1 MIGASGFDMDN
12 EAAPARGA
20 AMAIEDV
27 RLLLVRPADLVV
39 VALRFVGFEVGAGA
53 LTSSSGAAKIEVT
66 LPPQSTGEAAW
77 VAGTLSVARVGGPS
91 RLTFQVAGGVVVP
104 LTADGVL
111 AALAAATVE
120 HGDAPVGAEPL
131 SVELPWHIRFAPRPV
146 ANGDAL
152 LSDVPDSAHA
162 GVGGATGL
170 WHLRLEAASGLAL
183 VPIGM
188 DADVEVV
195 PALDQGRRA
204 SLTDQATPPAAP
216 PTTPCMDLSAL
227 GGTMSAKGSWPDF
240 SWEQHIVL
248 GRDMS
253 MRTESRGLLY
263 PFGHRAVLVKTSN
276 RQLLPP
282 GTGSA
287 DAGLLEESWLIIT
300 DPVRGRSSD
309 EALARVLPFDEVEIL
324 ERVVPLGPPEQPD
337 QVSLPR
343 VPKRL
348 DALRQE
354 KADLETEQQTVND
367 SIPGLVDQM
376 RQAIRDN
383 GELDKQ
389 DPASQLSPISTQIS
403 EQEARQTASNEWD
416 SSNPDHQETGQRIV
430 TDPVSGEQTIEEFSE
445 LVPGD
450 PNPDP
455 WGQRDQ
461 NFLEGLRSQ
470 AQPLI
475 DAINAI
481 EEGIVNRIAALV
493 DEDSFLAA
501 GGDLGV
507 AVARLRELRAIVPT
521 RSAQIDAIVAEAARP
536 HPVAVWPQSPG
547 GGRLNLPIRC
557 DGVRL
562 SMPVLFLYDEDLP
575 DTEDWPAFAPLSD
588 PIVQRDIANV
598 WNAEEGRHVPVAGI
612 PLNLVRASN
621 LAPNDV
627 LRVQRLSFG
636 ASPEAG
642 GGFRAVLQQAQV
654 VLAAAQAL
662 VPGVKEAVDVVYSEA
677 YRLRGEA
684 EHAALDLVKPLGVD
698 FSKAADQAGGLIAPN
713 FAAEVLG
720 RFDGPI
726 SKEALVG
733 LITQKPDLSTVFGAT
748 KLLGIPLG
756 SLLAPL
762 TEAIPKP
769 LKIVP
774 EPGGGARMSWTD
786 LTLRDHG
793 PLRVTSGKTKL
804 ELTVVR
810 SPTTTT
816 TTCSLDSFALVLP
829 PGPIELVRLE
839 FDSLKFTQEQGRPP
853 DLDVK
858 GLKVKIGGDLGL
870 LEALQDAVKLD
881 DVAPRVHTSS
891 TGMSVDYTLAV
902 PEVTAGMFLLQNIAV
917 RAAVDVPFDGRPI
930 VTTLA
935 FASRD
940 KPFHLGVSVFG
951 GGGYLLFE
959 IDDGGIRTLEA
970 SLDFGA
976 AVAINVGIA
985 KAEVH
990 ALGGVRFNLEGDLVR
1005 VSGFLRIGG
1014 SVDILGLVS
1023 VTVELRVE
1031 LTYEAPR
1038 LTGRATAVIEIDV
1051 TFWSGSIELDSGD
1064 YTFVG
1069 GSTPEAIPP
1078 SSSISVPP
1086 PTLPDW
1092 QKYRNAFEP
1101 A

>member
-1 MIGASGFDMDN
+1 MSVFDIGTEAASGW
-12 EAAPARGA
+12 GV

-27 RLLLVRPADLVV
+27 KLLLVRPADLVV
-39 VALRFVGFEVGAGA
+39 AELRFVGFEVGAGT
-53 LTSSSGAAKIEVT
+53 LTSSSGAARIEVT

-77 VAGTLSVARVGGPS
+77 AADTLSVARVGGPS
-91 RLTFQVAGGVVVP
+91 RVTFQVEGGVVVR

-146 ANGDAL
+146 ANGDPL
-152 LSDVPDSAHA
+152 LCDVPDAAHP

-183 VPIGM
+183 VPIGI
-188 DADVEVV
+188 DLDVEVV
-195 PALDQGRRA
+195 PALAQGDRA
-204 SLTDQATPPAAP
+204 ILADQATPPAAP
-216 PTTPCMDLSAL
+216 PTTPYMDLSAL
-227 GGTMSAKGSWPDF
+227 GGTMSARGSWPDF
-240 SWEQHIVL
+240 SWEQHVVL

-253 MRTESRGLLY
+253 MRTESRGMLY

-276 RQLLPP
+276 RQLLPA
-282 GTGSA
+282 GTGPA

-309 EALARVLPFDEVEIL
+309 EALARVLPFDEIEIL
-324 ERVVPLGPPEQPD
+324 ERVVPLGPAERPD
-337 QVSLPR
+337 QVSLLR
-343 VPKRL
+343 FPKRL

-354 KADLETEQQTVND
+354 QADLETEQQTVND
-367 SIPGLVDQM
+367 SIPGLVEQT

-383 GELDKQ
+383 GEFEKGG
-389 DPASQLSPISTQIS
+389 PASQLFPISTEIS
-403 EQEARQTASNEWD
+403 
-416 SSNPDHQETGQRIV
+416 HQESRQAASDDWDANHPGHFEFVELQII
-430 TDPVSGEQTIEEFSE
+430 DPVTQETTIEQVSQF
-445 LVPGD
+445 VPGE

-455 WGQRDQ
+455 WGQNDQ
-461 NFLEGLRSQ
+461 NFLNGLRAQ

-475 DAINAI
+475 DAISTI
-481 EEGIVNRIAALV
+481 EQSIQDQLAALV
-493 DEDSFLAA
+493 DENAFLAA
-501 GGDLGV
+501 GGDLGG
-507 AVARLRELRAIVPT
+507 AVARLRELRVLVPA
-521 RSAQIDAIVAEAARP
+521 RGAEIEAIVAEAARP
-536 HPVAVWPQSPG
+536 HPVAVWPQSPRG
-547 GGRLNLPIRC
+547 ERLHLPIRC
-557 DGVRL
+557 DGIRL

-575 DTEDWPAFAPLSD
+575 DTDDWPAFAPLSD
-588 PIVQRDIANV
+588 STVQRDIANV

-612 PLNLVRASN
+612 PLNLVRAPDR
-621 LAPNDV
+621 APNDV
-627 LRVQRLSFG
+627 LPVQRLSFG
-636 ASPEAG
+636 ASPEPG

-662 VPGVKEAVDVVYSEA
+662 VPGVKEAVDVVYSEP
-677 YRLRGEA
+677 YRLRGEV
-684 EHAALDLVKPLGVD
+684 EHAALDLVNPLGVD
-698 FSKAADQAGGLIAPN
+698 FSNAADQAGGLVAPN

-733 LITQKPDLSTVFGAT
+733 LVTQKPDLSTVFGAT

-786 LTLRDHG
+786 LTLKDHG
-793 PLRVTSGKTKL
+793 PLRVTKGRTKL
-804 ELTVVR
+804 DLTVVR
-810 SPTTTT
+810 SPARTT

-829 PGPIELVRLE
+829 PGPIELVRLD
-839 FDSLKFTQEQGRPP
+839 FDSLRFTQEQGRPP

-881 DVAPRVHTSS
+881 DVAPRVHTSAN
-891 TGMSVDYTLAV
+891 GMSVDYTLAV
-902 PEVTAGMFLLQNIAV
+902 PEVTAGMFLLQNISV
-917 RAAVDVPFDGRPI
+917 RAGVDVPFDGRPI

-940 KPFHLGVSVFG
+940 KPFHLGVSVFT

-959 IDDGGIRTLEA
+959 IDDSGIRTLEA

-990 ALGGVRFNLEGDLVR
+990 ALGGVRFKLQGDLVR

-1031 LTYEAPR
+1031 LTYQAPR
-1038 LTGRATAVIEIDV
+1038 LTGSATAVIEIDV
-1051 TFWSGSIELDSGD
+1051 TFWSGSIELDSGE

-1092 QKYRNAFEP
+1092 QKYRNAFG
-1101 A
+1101 AA

>member
-1 MIGASGFDMDN
+1 
-12 EAAPARGA
+12 
-20 AMAIEDV
+20 MAIEDV
-27 RLLLVRPADLVV
+27 RLLLVRPADLVI
-39 VALRFVGFEVGAGA
+39 ASLRFLGFEVGAGS
-53 LTSSSGAAKIEVT
+53 LTAGADARVEVT
-66 LPPQSTGEAAW
+66 LPPQATGEAAW
-77 VAGTLSVARVGGPS
+77 AQGALSVARVGGPS
-91 RLTFQVAGGVVVP
+91 KLTFRVAGGSVVP
-104 LTADGVL
+104 LTADAVL
-111 AALAAATVE
+111 ESLSTATVE
-120 HGDAPVGAEPL
+120 HGDAPVGSEPL
-131 SVELPWHIRFAPRPV
+131 TVELPWHITFAPRPV
-146 ANGDAL
+146 APSDAL
-152 LSDVPDSAHA
+152 LSDVPDRAHPGA
-162 GVGGATGL
+162 GGATGL

-183 VPIGM
+183 VPIATEP
-188 DADVEVV
+188 DTDVV
-195 PALDQGRRA
+195 PALDGGRRDILFGQA
-204 SLTDQATPPAAP
+204 SPPALP
-216 PTTPCMDLSAL
+216 PTAPFLDLSAL
-227 GGTMSAKGSWPDF
+227 GGTMSARGSWPDF
-240 SWEQHIVL
+240 SWEQHVVL

-253 MRTESRGLLY
+253 MRTESRGVLY

-276 RQLLPP
+276 RQLLPEGGGP
-282 GTGSA
+282 A
-287 DAGLLEESWLIIT
+287 DAGLLEQSWLIVT
-300 DPVRGRSSD
+300 DPVRGPSED
-309 EALARVLPFDEVEIL
+309 ATLARVLPFDEVEVL
-324 ERVVPLGPPEQPD
+324 ERVVPLGVPGEQVL
-337 QVSLPR
+337 VSLRR

-348 DALRQE
+348 DALVEE
-354 KADLETEQQTVND
+354 KRLLEEEQRVVD
-367 SIPGLVDQM
+367 GSISGLVEQTKIDF
-376 RQAIRDN
+376 RTI
-383 GELDKQ
+383 GEEEKQ
-389 DPASQLSPISTQIS
+389 GPLSQVSPLWAQIG
-403 EQEARQTASNEWD
+403 EQEARQTASGDWD
-416 SSNPDHQETGQRIV
+416 AAHPDHMETFDQTT
-430 TDPVSGEQTIEEFSE
+430 TDPFTGETLTETVTQM
-445 LVPGD
+445 VPGD

-461 NFLEGLRSQ
+461 NFLEGLRAQ
-470 AQPLI
+470 ARPFEDQL
-475 DAINAI
+475 AAI
-481 EEGIVNRIAALV
+481 EQGIQNQIASLV
-493 DEDSFLAA
+493 DEASFLAA
-501 GGDLGV
+501 GGALG
-507 AVARLRELRAIVPT
+507 AAMARLQELKGIVPE
-521 RSAQIDAIVAEAARP
+521 RGAQIDAIVAEAAQD
-536 HPVAVWPQSPG
+536 HPVAVWPQSPHG
-547 GGRLNLPIRC
+547 GTLHLPIRC

-562 SMPVLFLYDEDLP
+562 SMPVLFLYDENLP
-575 DTEDWPAFAPLSD
+575 DTDDWPAFAPLSD
-588 PIVQRDIANV
+588 ATVQRDIGNV

-612 PLNLVRASN
+612 PLDLVRAPEQ
-621 LAPNDV
+621 APNDV
-627 LRVQRLSFG
+627 LPVQRLTFG
-636 ASPEAG
+636 ASTDPG
-642 GGFRAVLQQAQV
+642 GGFRAVLEEAQV
-654 VLAAAQAL
+654 VLAAAQEL
-662 VPGVKEAVDVVYSEA
+662 VPGVNDAVRVVYSEA
-677 YRLRGEA
+677 YRLRGEV
-684 EHAALDLVKPLGVD
+684 EHAALDLVEAIKVD
-698 FSKAADQAGGLIAPN
+698 FSAAADQAGGLIAPN
-713 FAAEVLG
+713 FAATVLG

-726 SKEALVG
+726 SPETLAGLV
-733 LITQKPDLSTVFGAT
+733 TQKPDLATVFGAT

-756 SLLAPL
+756 SLLAPI

-786 LTLRDHG
+786 LTLKDHG
-793 PLRVTSGKTKL
+793 PLRVTKGKTKL

-816 TTCSLDSFALVLP
+816 TSCHLDSFALVLP
-829 PGPIELVRLE
+829 PGPVELVRLD
-839 FDSLKFTQEQGRPP
+839 FDTLAFTQEQGRPP

-881 DVAPRVHTSS
+881 DVAPRVHSS
-891 TGMSVDYTLAV
+891 SNGMSVDYTLAV

-976 AVAINVGIA
+976 AVAINIGIA

-990 ALGGVRFNLEGDLVR
+990 ALGGVRFKLEGDLVR

-1064 YTFVG
+1064 YTFIG
-1069 GSTPEAIPP
+1069 GSEPAAIPP

-1086 PTLPDW
+1086 PSLPDW